1 MERTRETS
9 IRLGENKE
17 DTYGNRWQTRRI
29 RGPNKHLERRRARE
43 RERERKKERKKERK
57 ERKKEGHEMETT
69 RTTSTETDNGQGA
82 SDEHPV
88 RRKHPERTTATKKEV
103 SKQVENKQRDG
114 RRNRWDTTRVLS
126 PKQPKQRTLSNGST
140 RETSTE
146 TGGKQG
152 ELCVPNVPREKNSNR

>member
-1 MERTRETS
+1 MADEKNQGSQQAPRKKKS
-9 IRLGENKE
+9 K
-17 DTYGNRWQTRRI
+17 
-29 RGPNKHLERRRARE
+29 
-43 RERERKKERKKERK
+43 RERERKKKERKK
-57 ERKKEGHEMETT
+57 RKKEGHEMETT

-114 RRNRWDTTRVLS
+114 RRNRWDTRRVLS
-126 PKQPKQRTLSNGST
+126 SKQPKQRTLSNGST

-152 ELCVPNVPREKNSNR
+152 ELCVPNVSREKNSNR

>member
-9 IRLGENKE
+9 IQLGENKE

-43 RERERKKERKKERK
+43 RERNKERKKRKKERKKGTKWRQQGRQVRK
-57 ERKKEGHEMETT
+57 QTI
-69 RTTSTETDNGQGA
+69 GQGA

-88 RRKHPERTTATKKEV
+88 RRKHPGRTTATKKEE

>member
-9 IRLGENKE
+9 IQLGENKE

-29 RGPNKHLERRRARE
+29 RGPNKHLERRTARE
-43 RERERKKERKKERK
+43 REREKERKKKRQKRKKERKT

-114 RRNRWDTTRVLS
+114 RRNRWDTRRVLS
-126 PKQPKQRTLSNGST
+126 PKQPKQRTLSAGGVVEQT
-140 RETSTE
+140 RRQAAKH
-146 TGGKQG
+146 GNK
-152 ELCVPNVPREKNSNR
+152 

>member
-57 ERKKEGHEMETT
+57 GKERKERKERKKERRARNGDNKDDKYGNRQWT
-69 RTTSTETDNGQGA
+69 RSI
-82 SDEHPV
+82 
-88 RRKHPERTTATKKEV
+88 R
-103 SKQVENKQRDG
+103 
-114 RRNRWDTTRVLS
+114 
-126 PKQPKQRTLSNGST
+126 
-140 RETSTE
+140 
-146 TGGKQG
+146 
-152 ELCVPNVPREKNSNR
+152 

>member
-1 MERTRETS
+1 MADEKNQGSQQAPRKKKS
-9 IRLGENKE
+9 K
-17 DTYGNRWQTRRI
+17 
-29 RGPNKHLERRRARE
+29 RE
-43 RERERKKERKKERK
+43 RERRKTERKKERKR

-114 RRNRWDTTRVLS
+114 RRNRWDTRRVLS

>member
-57 ERKKEGHEMETT
+57 ERKKERRARNGDNKDDKYGNRQWT
-69 RTTSTETDNGQGA
+69 RSI
-82 SDEHPV
+82 
-88 RRKHPERTTATKKEV
+88 R
-103 SKQVENKQRDG
+103 
-114 RRNRWDTTRVLS
+114 
-126 PKQPKQRTLSNGST
+126 
-140 RETSTE
+140 
-146 TGGKQG
+146 
-152 ELCVPNVPREKNSNR
+152 

>member
-1 MERTRETS
+1 MERPRETS

-43 RERERKKERKKERK
+43 RERERKKERKKEKK

-88 RRKHPERTTATKKEV
+88 RRKHPERTTAMKREV
-103 SKQVENKQRDG
+103 SKQVGNKQRDG
-114 RRNRWDTTRVLS
+114 RGNRWDTRRVLY
-126 PKQPKQRTLSNGST
+126 PKQPN
-140 RETSTE
+140 EE
-146 TGGKQG
+146 H
-152 ELCVPNVPREKNSNR
+152 

>member
-1 MERTRETS
+1 MADEKNQGSQQAPRKKNS
-9 IRLGENKE
+9 K
-17 DTYGNRWQTRRI
+17 
-29 RGPNKHLERRRARE
+29 
-43 RERERKKERKKERK
+43 RERERKKERKKKRK
-57 ERKKEGHEMETT
+57 TERKKEGHEMETT

-114 RRNRWDTTRVLS
+114 RRNRWDTRRVLS